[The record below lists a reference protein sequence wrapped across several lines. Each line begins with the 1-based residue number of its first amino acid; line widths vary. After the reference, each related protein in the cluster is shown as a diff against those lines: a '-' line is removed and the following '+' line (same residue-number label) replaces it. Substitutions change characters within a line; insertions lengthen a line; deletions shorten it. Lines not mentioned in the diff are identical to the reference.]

1 MFVSKTRFIN
11 WTRCPMYFPMDLI
24 RNPLEKD
31 DIDAERERLE
41 EAIGELLGMIGSSE
55 DDEEFDAGQSKE
67 LEALLPYYQ
76 QVEDE
81 ALKVANKYFSGKF
94 IADCQ
99 GIQGQKLFEYVHNG
113 HTYRCYV
120 DIYNENDKEINIIEV
135 KATTNSK
142 YTTHLGKDGKLD
154 GYWFSEK
161 RGGMR
166 IPMFVKD
173 GNIWRLNKAMS
184 MTSDEASKNFKEK
197 KSKLLDRYDDL
208 GKYPHDIA
216 FQKFVIEHAL
226 QKAGDNRKVNYYLAV
241 LNSEY
246 VYDGAVDATG
256 ACVYNKVSDQEII
269 TFFDMNE
276 VAEEYQSTIL
286 REVATLESYI
296 AHLHDTKCK
305 VPVGEWCAW
314 KKNTECIFWKHCYQ
328 KLRNVPD
335 VNMANNY
342 LSFRGFK
349 LGNIQDK
356 YQLINER
363 YWKFD
368 SIPEEWLDKE
378 NHKIQR
384 ECYDGKILE
393 HVDKDKMQVW
403 FDHLEYPI
411 YHFDFET
418 FPCPLPRF
426 KGEHPYQ
433 QSCFEFSLHIE
444 RQPGVCDKQKDN
456 FVFLNQECNTD
467 EREAL
472 VKAIIDNFEFNED
485 GTLRGTMLAQNTG
498 FEIGRLTEL
507 AELFPQYKDKLLA
520 ITKKSADLIHL
531 LKTDGSEALNK
542 KGRKIGLYEQWGFT
556 LDRCNKINY
565 YHKDLSGSY
574 SIKKTLPV
582 LVPTLS
588 YDYMKKHTV
597 GNGVQAY
604 ITYLNYDAPART
616 TRDMDT
622 KAARRK
628 GLRLYCQQDTWAM
641 VEILRAI
648 RSKIKSR
655 RRISKACQ
663 IQKMSKKS
671 STFAPKFTKN

>member
-1 MFVSKTRFIN
+1 MTLNTAAMYISKTRFIN
-11 WTRCPMYFPMDLI
+11 WTRCPMYFPLVLKH
-24 RNPLEKD
+24 NPRCQT
-31 DIDAERERLE
+31 DIDDERELHAEQLRELRAEMGLGEAE
-41 EAIGELLGMIGSSE
+41 ED
-55 DDEEFDAGQSKE
+55 DDEERIIEEITPE
-67 LEALLPYYQ
+67 LRALLPYYQ

-81 ALKVANKYFSGKF
+81 ALKAAKRSFSGTF
-94 IADCQ
+94 IA
-99 GIQGQKLFEYVHNG
+99 GTINSQKLFEYVHNG

-197 KSKLLDRYDDL
+197 KAKLLDRYDDL

-216 FQKFVIEHAL
+216 FQKFVIEHVL

-256 ACVYNKVSDQEII
+256 TCVYNKVSDQEII
-269 TFFDMNE
+269 TFLDMNE
-276 VAEEYQSTIL
+276 VAEDYQSTIL

-296 AHLHDTKCK
+296 ANIHDTECK
-305 VPVGEWCAW
+305 VGEWCAW

-328 KLRNVPD
+328 TLRNVPD

-356 YQLINER
+356 YQLINEK
-363 YWKFD
+363 YWNFD
-368 SIPEEWLDKE
+368 SIPKEWLDKE

-384 ECYDGKILE
+384 ECYDGALPE
-393 HVDKDKMQVW
+393 YVDKEKMQAW
-403 FDHLEYPI
+403 LDHLEYPI

-426 KGEHPYQ
+426 KGERPYQ

-472 VKAIIDNFEFNED
+472 VKAIIKKFVFNED

-507 AELFPQYKDKLLA
+507 AELFPEYKEKLLA

-531 LKTDGSEALNK
+531 LKTNK
-542 KGRKIGLYEQWGFT
+542 GMYVDWGFDEAT
-556 LDRCNKINY
+556 SNKINY

-604 ITYLNYDAPART
+604 ITYLNYDAPAGT
-616 TRDMDT
+616 TRDMRT
-622 KAARRK
+622 KVARRK

-655 RRISKACQ
+655 RRISKVCQ

-671 STFAPKFTKN
+671 STFAP